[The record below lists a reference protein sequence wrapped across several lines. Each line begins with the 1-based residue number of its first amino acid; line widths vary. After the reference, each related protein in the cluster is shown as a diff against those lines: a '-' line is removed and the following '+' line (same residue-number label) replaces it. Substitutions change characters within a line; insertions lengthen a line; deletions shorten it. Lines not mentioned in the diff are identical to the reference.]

1 MHRMPSRRFVVDLD
15 QKGSGAIPALD
26 RLAGIDESHL
36 HHAKYDVRHPKGGY
50 SVSLGRIYTRIEACA
65 KNLEI
70 VFNRAITLDDLNK
83 LSESLNLVTEHIELC
98 LYAAAEHVDDVESVT
113 LCFFPDKKAHERA
126 APVKVFKCDLDRL
139 RRPFSSKAN
148 FIKHNQAQVRLFST
162 EFVHGG
168 WPLCVHGFFVEQH
181 SGGVL
186 GPSPTLHPKGHRV
199 LSVVTFLWDV
209 LIYTYE
215 VSLALAKF
223 IDAVAPPLDSSP
235 ATSDALCSAFV
246 AVARLPNYI
255 MDGTHPF
262 ERVNVSI
269 AGSDN
274 AVATMD
280 SGLYGSIAH
289 PWSDTTNA
297 RIGRWMLTYS
307 GDGVSKSFSFLAPEK
322 ISVKNWGRPNSSP

>member
-1 MHRMPSRRFVVDLD
+1 MTSRKCVVDLD

-26 RLAGIDESHL
+26 RLSGIDELHL
-36 HHAKYDVRHPKGGY
+36 HHASYDLRHPKGGY
-50 SVSLGRIYTRIEACA
+50 SASLGRIYTRVASCA

-70 VFNRAITLDDLNK
+70 VFNRATELDDLNN
-83 LSESLNLVTEHIELC
+83 LSEAFNLVADHIESV

-113 LCFFPDKKAHERA
+113 LCFYPDKKAHERA
-126 APVKVFKCDLDRL
+126 APVKAFKRDLDRL

-168 WPLCVHGFFVEQH
+168 WPLCVHGFFVEH
-181 SGGVL
+181 YSGGVL
-186 GPSPTLHPKGHRV
+186 GPSPKLHPKGHRV

-209 LIYTYE
+209 LIYTYQ

-223 IDAVAPPLDSSP
+223 IDGLALPVNLSP
-235 ATSDALCSAFV
+235 TASDALCAAFV

-269 AGSDN
+269 AGSETSL
-274 AVATMD
+274 VALD

-307 GDGVSKSFSFLAPEK
+307 GDGASKSFSFLGPEK
-322 ISVKNWGRPNSSP
+322 ISVKNWVRPAR

>member
-1 MHRMPSRRFVVDLD
+1 MTSPKFLVDLD
-15 QKGSGAIPALD
+15 QKGSGALPAFD
-26 RLAGIDESHL
+26 RLAGIDESYL
-36 HHAKYDVRHPKGGY
+36 HHAKYDLRHPKGGY
-50 SVSLGRIYTRIEACA
+50 SVSLGRIYSRVEACA

-70 VFNRAITLDDLNK
+70 IFNRATTLDDLNK
-83 LSESLNLVTEHIELC
+83 LSEFLERAAEQIEAC

-113 LCFFPDKKAHERA
+113 LCFYPDKKAHERA
-126 APVKVFKCDLDRL
+126 APVKSFKRDLDRL

-168 WPLCVHGFFVEQH
+168 WPICLHGFFVEQH

-209 LIYTYE
+209 LIYSYE
-215 VSLALAKF
+215 VSLALTKL
-223 IDAVAPPLDSSP
+223 IDAVAPKLEASP
-235 ATSDALCSAFV
+235 TPCDALCNAFV
-246 AVARLPNYI
+246 AVARLPNYV
-255 MDGTHPF
+255 MDGVHPF
-262 ERVNVSI
+262 ERANVSV
-269 AGSDN
+269 AGSDT
-274 AVATMD
+274 AVAAMD
-280 SGLYGSIAH
+280 SCLYGSIAH

-297 RIGRWMLTYS
+297 RIGRWRLAYS

-322 ISVKNWGRPNSSP
+322 ISVKNWGRPQQ